1 MLFLSGLLALELL
14 ISSKSRKLVLPELLV
29 LLPVVIRRTVLSS
42 SGSLRSPKTP
52 RFS

>member
-14 ISSKSRKLVLPELLV
+14 ISSKSRKLVLLKLLV
-29 LLPVVIRRTVLSS
+29 LLPVVIKRTVLSNN
-42 SGSLRSPKTP
+42 GSLRSPKTP